1 MVFCCDRHGGGYLSL
16 RTALGIASGREKGAL
31 IEAGGTFEDRA
42 IERKH
47 LAGSM
52 SVRQEKLVLCVLRVE
67 WQETETGRSRERH
80 FGPNETGA

>member
-1 MVFCCDRHGGGYLSL
+1 MVDMVGVTYC
-16 RTALGIASGREKGAL
+16 SGQLWGVSFGCWYKGAL
-31 IEAGGTFEDRA
+31 TEAGGTFEDRA
-42 IERKH
+42 VERRH

-52 SVRQEKLVLCVLRVE
+52 SVRQEKLVLCVLE